1 MAPRGRAFVGSDVY
15 LGAQEAA
22 ALVAGWGEG
31 VGYGQPVRGF
41 GGGGGYQRGGRF
53 QQNRE
58 AAYRREHPIPQQQ
71 NRGGGFNAWDYV
83 NPLTP
88 WEKMFGG
95 GKRHHRHHHHHRHPQ
110 AWQQPQPQVQITQ
123 ADWEAQNPDGD
134 WYEREG
140 RREQWEIDHP
150 GEPFVGATVSE
161 FAGALA
167 ESAEALGI
175 FPKGALVDA
184 ARPNMLVR
192 EPLPMSTGTAPVGIG
207 LTAQITSRPQRIG
220 FRPERLFVSS
230 FSLDGLGAAAWTIN
244 DITIGN
250 VSQLA
255 QAGNLPGD
263 MFANIAIDSF
273 VTFKTAQTAMDV
285 VLVTTYN
292 GTTEGGIPFTGS
304 IIGSSAAVG

>member
-1 MAPRGRAFVGSDVY
+1 MAPLGRAFVGSDVY

-22 ALVAGWGEG
+22 ALVGRWGEG
-31 VGYGQPVRGF
+31 VGYGREVRGAGGRGGYDREPAQGRF
-41 GGGGGYQRGGRF
+41 GGRGRF
-53 QQNRE
+53 EGNRE
-58 AAYRREHPIPQQQ
+58 QRYEARHPQAQ
-71 NRGGGFNAWDYV
+71 RGGGFNFWNAV
-83 NPLTP
+83 NPVTP
-88 WEKMFGG
+88 FRQLGNAFGG
-95 GKRHHRHHHHHRHPQ
+95 GHHHHHHHHRMQREEWLRANPGG
-110 AWQQPQPQVQITQ
+110 
-123 ADWEAQNPDGD
+123 DWE
-134 WYEREG
+134 EREG
-140 RREQWEIDHP
+140 RRQQWEIDHP
-150 GEPFVGATVSE
+150 GQPFVGSDASVGE
-161 FAGALA
+161 FMGALID
-167 ESAEALGI
+167 SASALGI
-175 FPKGALVDA
+175 MPRAALVDA
-184 ARPNMLVR
+184 APANMLVR

>member
-1 MAPRGRAFVGSDVY
+1 MSARALMG
-15 LGAQEAA
+15 
-22 ALVAGWGEG
+22 
-31 VGYGQPVRGF
+31 
-41 GGGGGYQRGGRF
+41 
-53 QQNRE
+53 RE
-58 AAYRREHPIPQQQ
+58 AAEALMGDWVNIVGRWSNIVSGAEEGHGVYRDP
-71 NRGGGFNAWDYV
+71 NGARGGDY
-83 NPLTP
+83 
-88 WEKMFGG
+88 
-95 GKRHHRHHHHHRHPQ
+95 RRHHHRGMGGGHHHGGHGVYGAEQ
-110 AWQQPQPQVQITQ
+110 FGI
-123 ADWEAQNPDGD
+123 NP
-134 WYEREG
+134 R
-140 RREQWEIDHP
+140 
-150 GEPFVGATVSE
+150 A
-161 FAGALA
+161 
-167 ESAEALGI
+167 
-175 FPKGALVDA
+175 ALVDA
-184 ARPNMLVR
+184 APANMLVR